1 MNRNFRRIFTRKRD
15 VKNMNNFRAANWVD
29 LPEDVND
36 SDEVLAFDAEICKSG
51 LKKFM
56 RRLTDRERREA
67 SAVGD
72 IGNADA
78 VVITEIEPGIRTR
91 IFVFRIG
98 EG

>member
-1 MNRNFRRIFTRKRD
+1 MGRNRFW
-15 VKNMNNFRAANWVD
+15 AADWVD
-29 LPEDVND
+29 LPENVND
-36 SDEVLAFDAEICKSG
+36 SDEVLAFDAEICKRG

-56 RRLTDRERREA
+56 RRLTEREYKEA

-72 IGNADA
+72 IGVADA

-91 IFVFRIG
+91 IFVVRIG